1 LALKAVLCFCLFTF
15 AFLLFIDFM
24 KIAILIIY
32 GLVLLLIGIYSYLKI
47 KTPFDYFLAG
57 KKTGVWQISGSLLAT
72 ILGGSAILGT
82 IGLSESQSWASAWY
96 ILAASLGLIGLLPIV
111 KKVYSQGKFTLP
123 ELIGQYYGE
132 SARKVTSLIIPVAW
146 LGIVAAQIIAGAQI
160 LVSFFNMTYSSG
172 VMLTGIIFIVYTYI
186 GGQVSVM
193 KTDLFQ
199 SFFILGGVVLTAILI
214 PADKLTE
221 LPKFSTVFPFNSH
234 FSPMDLFILILTFSS
249 TFVVGPDIYSRVF
262 CAKDSETAFRGVLVV
277 ALILIP
283 FGFVLSYVGIY
294 AAAMNPGAQNS
305 SALVNLAS
313 AYLPEWATGI
323 LVAALISAV
332 LSTAATTL
340 LTASMILSELFHNDI
355 NNRKSFM
362 QTRLFLILIGAL
374 SILISLKV
382 TSIVSSLLMALSFYS
397 GAFII
402 PMFAALFNLHYN
414 KRFSIAAMLSGGI
427 LALSGKILMT
437 FHHPEI
443 GQYILISGFVL
454 NAILIFF
461 PSRKEEEKRK
471 KEQVLF

>member
-1 LALKAVLCFCLFTF
+1 MKSIVLIVYALILF
-15 AFLLFIDFM
+15 
-24 KIAILIIY
+24 
-32 GLVLLLIGIYSYLKI
+32 LIGIYSYLKI

-96 ILAASLGLIGLLPIV
+96 ILAASLGLFGLLPIV

-132 SARKVTSLIIPVAW
+132 SARKVTSLIIPIAW

-160 LVSFFNMTYSSG
+160 LVSFFNMTYPSG
-172 VMLTGIIFIVYTYI
+172 VFLTGIIFIIYTYI

-199 SFFILGGVVLTAILI
+199 SFFILGGVILTAFLI
-214 PADKLTE
+214 PSDQLPA
-221 LPKFSTVFPFNSH
+221 LPKFTNVFPFNSH
-234 FSPMDLFILILTFSS
+234 FVPLDLFILILTFSS

-262 CAKDSETAFRGVLVV
+262 CAKDSKTAFRSVLIV

-283 FGFVLSYVGIY
+283 FAFVLSYVGIN
-294 AAAMNPGAQNS
+294 AAALHPGAQNS
-305 SALVNLAS
+305 SALVNLANI
-313 AYLPEWATGI
+313 YLPEWATGI

-340 LTASMILSELFHNDI
+340 LTASMILSELFHKDI
-355 NNRKSFM
+355 NNQKSFK
-362 QTRLFLILIGAL
+362 QTKFLLIVVGVL
-374 SILISLKV
+374 SMLISLKV
-382 TSIVSSLLMALSFYS
+382 TSIVSSLLLALSFYS

-402 PMFAALFNLHYN
+402 PMVAALFNMPYN

-427 LALSGKILMT
+427 LALSGKLMMT
-437 FHHPEI
+437 FDYLET
-443 GQYILISGFVL
+443 GQYVLISGFIL
-454 NAILIFF
+454 NALL
-461 PSRKEEEKRK
+461 
-471 KEQVLF
+471 LFIPFGQSKVTSNPVHM